1 MISFMIFMVD
11 LNHGLNG
18 FKSLDLN
25 QIHPAKTSSIR
36 SVVSTEHRL
45 VRDGQTDG
53 HRPMASTAD
62 A

>member
-25 QIHPAKTSSIR
+25 QIHPAR
-36 SVVSTEHRL
+36 NV
-45 VRDGQTDG
+45 G
-53 HRPMASTAD
+53 
-62 A
+62 